1 MGIAARGDS
10 RVKQTWATVALVSVL
25 VTASGC
31 RYKRAGVMQYM
42 DTAPSTRAAF
52 EVAAGQRYLAVR
64 HKLQIIAP
72 ESELVKRWES
82 VIQFCGSIRCEVIS
96 SSIAAG
102 THDSPP
108 AGEISLRVAPEDLQK
123 LLAELE
129 KNGQIAQHTTE
140 TEDKTIV
147 VVDTDARIK
156 NLTGLRDTLRAMQG
170 KASLSVRD
178 LAEIQAKLAD
188 VQSQLDSQTTQRKI
202 LANETEK
209 IAVEVVFRVER
220 TISSAGT
227 FTPIGDALRE
237 SASVLAESLAALITV
252 IVAAVPWL
260 ILVAPISW
268 LIARVWRRR
277 RRRVG
282 FAPSPPPEV

>member
-1 MGIAARGDS
+1 
-10 RVKQTWATVALVSVL
+10 
-25 VTASGC
+25 
-31 RYKRAGVMQYM
+31 MQYM